1 MKARSQYKFYLHTN
15 QKRDL
20 NDWLWISR
28 YWYNR
33 QLERLTW
40 WQNEILPIFRSHAK
54 KPTQL
59 SVDMRVCH

>member
-1 MKARSQYKFYLHTN
+1 MKARSQYKFYPKTN

-20 NDWLWISR
+20 NDWLRILR

-40 WQNEILPIFRSHAK
+40 WQNKILLIFRRTARS
-54 KPTQL
+54 PL
-59 SVDMRVCH
+59 NFRLI